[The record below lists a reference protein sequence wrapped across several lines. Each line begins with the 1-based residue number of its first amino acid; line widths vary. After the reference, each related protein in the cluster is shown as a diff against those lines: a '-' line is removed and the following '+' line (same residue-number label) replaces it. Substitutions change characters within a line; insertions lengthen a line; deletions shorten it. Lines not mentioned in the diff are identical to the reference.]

1 MLRRPRH
8 RILTPVNGTPAS
20 KHAFKWSCRYARQSH
35 AELLAVYVF
44 EIPMEFSVESL
55 SGSGD
60 IEEGEEILRQ
70 IEKIAEAER
79 CRVTAG
85 MIAARNAGPA
95 IVLEARTRMVDL
107 LVLGAPYRR
116 AAAAVAVGSTTDF
129 VLKNA
134 HCQVVVSREPVPT
147 NHPEA
152 GPT

>member
-1 MLRRPRH
+1 MLRRPRY

-20 KHAFKWSCRYARQSH
+20 KHAFQWSCRYARQSR
-35 AELLAVYVF
+35 AELLAIYVF

-55 SGSGD
+55 RGRGNVQ
-60 IEEGEEILRQ
+60 EGEEILRQ
-70 IEKIAEAER
+70 IEKIAESER

-95 IVLEARTRMVDL
+95 IVLEVRTRMVDL

-116 AAAAVAVGSTTDF
+116 TPAPVAAGSTTDF

-134 HCQVVVSREPVPT
+134 HCQVVVSREPVPQ
-147 NHPEA
+147 A
-152 GPT
+152 ASAQD

>member
-1 MLRRPRH
+1 MLRRPRL
-8 RILTPVNGTPAS
+8 RILAPVNGTPAS
-20 KHAFKWSCRYARQSH
+20 RQAFKWACRYARQSH

-44 EIPMEFSVESL
+44 EIPMEFSVESV
-55 SGSGD
+55 SGRGD

-79 CRVTAG
+79 CRVSAG

-116 AAAAVAVGSTTDF
+116 APAAVAIGGTTDY

-134 HCQVVVSREPVPT
+134 HCQVVVSRESVPPPMT
-147 NHPEA
+147 
-152 GPT
+152 GQD